1 VTYDTLS
8 PTQQAAID
16 ARGGP
21 AAATVVLQQ
30 QVNAEGR
37 LTVNGLEFNWVQ
49 PLDFLLGNIGLD
61 GFGFTANYTIIDQK
75 GEGAAPAIAV
85 GVAPETY
92 NATVYYENHGVSA
105 RLSTTFAEGSQASGT
120 NQNGIPLAAIWGDD
134 YQQWDFSSSFDFGQM
149 FGLSP
154 WVPQLTVDVINLTNE
169 KQRAYFQFENA
180 TFTEYD
186 AGRTVIVGLRGRF

>member
-1 VTYDTLS
+1 
-8 PTQQAAID
+8 
-16 ARGGP
+16 
-21 AAATVVLQQ
+21 
-30 QVNAEGR
+30 
-37 LTVNGLEFNWVQ
+37 
-49 PLDFLLGNIGLD
+49 
-61 GFGFTANYTIIDQK
+61 
-75 GEGAAPAIAV
+75 
-85 GVAPETY
+85 
-92 NATVYYENHGVSA
+92 VSA
-105 RLSTTFAEGSQASGT
+105 RISTTFAEGSQASGS